1 MKPVQSLRM
10 SWRAIRGHR
19 LRSTLTTL
27 GVIIGVAAV
36 ITFVTLGASLQE
48 DILVEVGSE
57 EASNIYVWVGPED
70 TNQGGPGF
78 GAEPVFTSADVAAI
92 GDLDSVENAIPYTI
106 WLTENVQFRGQSV
119 TRQEALRVTDPSY
132 VADEEFADGGPYEPG
147 ENEAVLTPSAAA
159 MFATNVT
166 VGDTI
171 TVTTVGGPVD
181 LEVVGVLATD
191 DSLSPTESFSTSPRI
206 YTSPEVV
213 GASRFLF
220 LIVDAGDPTAVD
232 GAKEDTLAYL
242 NDESEASGSL
252 PSNYGFQLQTA
263 EELLGQLEEILDLLT
278 GFVSGIALISLVVG
292 AIGIANIMLVSVT
305 ERTREIGIMKAVG
318 AQNRDVLQLFL
329 TEAVILGLI
338 GAILGTGL
346 GAVVGYAAIE
356 FIGIDAYVF
365 PTFWAGIAILVGIV
379 VGVVAGLY
387 PAWNAAKTDPID
399 ALRYE

>member
-78 GAEPVFTSADVAAI
+78 GAEPVFTSADVAGI
-92 GDLDSVENAIPYTI
+92 DDLDSVENAIPYTI
-106 WLTENVQFRGQSV
+106 WLTENVQYRDQSV

-132 VADEEFADGGPYEPG
+132 VADEEFADGGPYDPG

-181 LEVVGVLATD
+181 LEVVGILATD

-206 YTSPEVV
+206 YTSPEDV

-232 GAKEDTLAYL
+232 RAREDTLAYL

-365 PTFWAGIAILVGIV
+365 PTFWAGIAILVGIL

-387 PAWNAAKTDPID
+387 PAWDAARTDPID

>member
-57 EASNIYVWVGPED
+57 EASKIYVWVGPED

-92 GDLDSVENAIPYTI
+92 DDLDSVENAIPYTI
-106 WLTENVQFRGQSV
+106 WLTENVQYRDQSV

-181 LEVVGVLATD
+181 LAVVGILATD

-338 GAILGTGL
+338 GAVLGTGL

-356 FIGIDAYVF
+356 IIGIETYVF
-365 PTFWAGIAILVGIV
+365 PAFWAGVAVLVGIV

-387 PAWNAAKTDPID
+387 PAWDAAKTDPID